1 MNRISKQLMMIAK
14 QCYAMTNIQIRQL
27 CRRNIKILSGEIK
40 LTANQFTKHL
50 KKVLDSNY
58 KPLID
63 DLIRS
68 ILLKDIIL
76 PVNCRIDFLK
86 MLYNYD
92 KQQIKPY
99 MLNDHEYTKQQIER
113 SGIDLTQCG
122 DEVGGIKEDEYF
134 DGQWVYANPA
144 VYDRI

>member
-1 MNRISKQLMMIAK
+1 MNVISKQLIKIAK
-14 QCYAMTNIQIRQL
+14 QCRAMTNQQIREL

-63 DLIRS
+63 DLIRA

-76 PVNCRIDFLK
+76 PVNCRVDFLK
-86 MLYNYD
+86 KLYDYD

-99 MLNDHEYTKQQIER
+99 VLNDHEYTKQQIER

-122 DEVGGIKEDEYF
+122 GEIGGIKED
-134 DGQWVYANPA
+134 DILVGQWVYANSA
-144 VYDRI
+144 VYDR